1 MNAADMDAIRSN
13 APPVRWRAV
22 AALTAVSTLSQIGQF
37 GIGFMVLPVWLAHQ
51 GLDAP
56 RAGLFAAAQWTGMF
70 IGLLFAPRL
79 IERIGS
85 KLTVSLGLAASLV
98 AYASFGALAWP
109 AWMLPGMLTGLGI
122 GLRWIANETW
132 LYSLV
137 PADKS
142 GKVVGV
148 HETLIASAG
157 VLAPALAVYGGVSGP
172 LVFVSGSL
180 LTLVAAVPL
189 WLTRSSVPQP
199 VIEEPRVTHRKRL
212 ELGPIVCLGLATI
225 AVGGIG
231 DGALYGLFPLF
242 ADSRGLTAAQTA
254 TMLACFGIGGM
265 VLQFP
270 VGWLA
275 DRAGLAA
282 TVIVCALTST
292 AAIVAFSL
300 APSASPVYVGA
311 ALLLGGMNSAYITL
325 GMYAAA
331 CSDRQAITRNM
342 RVLSLAFT
350 ACSIAGPLFAGAAMK
365 ALGNNLLMWQLAI
378 MSGALLIYTLGMRE
392 GHRQA
397 RQRAPSA
404 SSW

>member
-1 MNAADMDAIRSN
+1 MSTANIDAIRFN

-22 AALTAVSTLSQIGQF
+22 AALTAVSTLAQIGQF

-56 RAGLFAAAQWTGMF
+56 RAGLFAAAQWAGMF
-70 IGLLFAPRL
+70 VGLLLAPRL

-85 KLTVSLGLAASLV
+85 KLTVSLGLAASLI
-98 AYASFGALAWP
+98 AYASFGALSWP

-157 VLAPALAVYGGVSGP
+157 VLAPALAVYGGVSGT

-180 LTLVAAVPL
+180 LTLAAAVPL
-189 WLTRSSVPQP
+189 WLTRSSAPQP
-199 VIEEPRVTHRKRL
+199 VLEPQVARGKRV
-212 ELGPIVCLGLATI
+212 ELGPIVCLGLVTI

-254 TMLACFGIGGM
+254 MMLACFGIGGM

-292 AAIVAFSL
+292 AAIVAFSF
-300 APSASPVYVGA
+300 APSASLAYFGA

-331 CSDRQAITRNM
+331 CSDKLAITRNM

-350 ACSIAGPLFAGAAMK
+350 ACSIAGPLFAGSAMK
-365 ALGNNLLMWQLAI
+365 ALGNDLLMWQLAI
-378 MSGALLIYTLGMRE
+378 MSGALMIYTLGMRE

-404 SSW
+404 SS

>member
-1 MNAADMDAIRSN
+1 MNALDTTARTACD
-13 APPVRWRAV
+13 PPVRWRAV
-22 AALTAVSTLSQIGQF
+22 AALTTVSTLSQIGQF

-56 RAGLFAAAQWTGMF
+56 RAGLFAAAQWTGML

-79 IERIGS
+79 MQRLGS
-85 KLTVSLGLAASLV
+85 KLTVTLGLAASLI
-98 AYASFGALAWP
+98 AYASFGVLSWP

-157 VLAPALAVYGGVSGP
+157 VLAPALAVYGGVSAT

-180 LTLVAAVPL
+180 LTLAAAIPL
-189 WLTRSSVPQP
+189 WLTRSSSRPSVS
-199 VIEEPRVTHRKRL
+199 PRSHARGERF
-212 ELGPIVCLGLATI
+212 EFGPIVCLGLVTI

-231 DGALYGLFPLF
+231 DGALYGLFPVF
-242 ADSRGLTAAQTA
+242 AESRGLTAAQTA
-254 TMLACFGIGGM
+254 TVLACFGIGGM
-265 VLQFP
+265 ALQFP

-275 DRAGLAA
+275 DRVGLGP
-282 TVIVCALTST
+282 TVIVCALIST
-292 AAIVAFSL
+292 AAIVGFSC
-300 APSASPVYVGA
+300 APPASVLYVGA

-331 CSDRQAITRNM
+331 CSDKQAITRNM
-342 RVLSLAFT
+342 RLLSLAFT
-350 ACSIAGPLFAGAAMK
+350 ACSIAGPLCAGTAMK
-365 ALGNNLLMWQLAI
+365 ALGDDLLMWQLAI
-378 MSGALLIYTLGMRE
+378 MSGALMVYTLGMRE

-397 RQRAPSA
+397 RQRAPA
-404 SSW
+404 STSS

>member
-1 MNAADMDAIRSN
+1 MNAAGIDAIRSN
-13 APPVRWRAV
+13 AAPVRWRAV

-56 RAGLFAAAQWTGMF
+56 RAGLFAAAQWAGMF
-70 IGLLFAPRL
+70 VGLLLAPRL

-85 KLTVSLGLAASLV
+85 KLTVSLGLAASLI
-98 AYASFGALAWP
+98 AYASFGALSWP
-109 AWMLPGMLTGLGI
+109 AWILPGMLTGLGI

-157 VLAPALAVYGGVSGP
+157 VLAPALAVYAGVSGT
-172 LVFVSGSL
+172 LVFTSGSL
-180 LTLVAAVPL
+180 LTLAAAVPL
-189 WLTRSSVPQP
+189 WLTRSSSPQP
-199 VIEEPRVTHRKRL
+199 VREPHVAHGTRR
-212 ELGPIVCLGLATI
+212 ELGPVVCLGLVTI

-265 VLQFP
+265 ALQFP

-282 TVIVCALTST
+282 TVILCALTST
-292 AAIVAFSL
+292 AAIVAFAFAPAASL
-300 APSASPVYVGA
+300 AYVGA

-331 CSDRQAITRNM
+331 CGDKQAITRNM

-365 ALGNNLLMWQLAI
+365 ALGNDLLMWQLAI
-378 MSGALLIYTLGMRE
+378 MSGALMTYTLGMRE
-392 GHRQA
+392 GNRQA

-404 SSW
+404 SS

>member
-1 MNAADMDAIRSN
+1 MNTPHAT

-22 AALTAVSTLSQIGQF
+22 AALTAVSTFAQIGQF
-37 GIGFMVLPVWLAHQ
+37 GFGFMVLPVWLAHQ

-56 RAGLFAAAQWTGMF
+56 RAGLFAAAQWAGMF
-70 IGLLFAPRL
+70 IGLLVAPRL
-79 IERIGS
+79 MGRIGA
-85 KLTVSLGLAASLV
+85 KLTVTLGLAASLV
-98 AYASFGALAWP
+98 AYASFGAVSWP

-157 VLAPALAVYGGVSGP
+157 VLAPALAVYGDASGS
-172 LVFVSGSL
+172 LVFVAGSL
-180 LTLVAAVPL
+180 MTFAAALPL
-189 WLTRSSVPQP
+189 WLTRSSPSLP
-199 VIEEPRVTHRKRL
+199 VSTPVSTNGKRL
-212 ELGPIVCLGLATI
+212 EPGPIVCLGLVTI
-225 AVGGIG
+225 AAGGIG

-242 ADSRGLTAAQTA
+242 AESRGLTAAQTA

-275 DRAGLAA
+275 DRCGLAS
-282 TVIVCALTST
+282 TVIVCALAST
-292 AAIVAFSL
+292 VAIVAFSCAPTASL
-300 APSASPVYVGA
+300 AYVGA

-331 CSDRQAITRNM
+331 CSDKQAITRNM
-342 RVLSLAFT
+342 RLLSLAFT
-350 ACSIAGPLFAGAAMK
+350 ACSIVGPLFAGTAMK
-365 ALGNNLLMWQLAI
+365 ALGNDMLMWQLAI
-378 MSGALLIYTLGMRE
+378 ISGALMIYTLGMRE

-404 SSW
+404 PSI

>member
-1 MNAADMDAIRSN
+1 
-13 APPVRWRAV
+13 
-22 AALTAVSTLSQIGQF
+22 
-37 GIGFMVLPVWLAHQ
+37 
-51 GLDAP
+51 
-56 RAGLFAAAQWTGMF
+56 
-70 IGLLFAPRL
+70 
-79 IERIGS
+79 
-85 KLTVSLGLAASLV
+85 
-98 AYASFGALAWP
+98 
-109 AWMLPGMLTGLGI
+109 MLTGLGI

-157 VLAPALAVYGGVSGP
+157 VLAPALAVYGGVSGT

-180 LTLVAAVPL
+180 LTLAAAIPL
-189 WLTRSSVPQP
+189 WLTRSSAPQP
-199 VIEEPRVTHRKRL
+199 VLEPQVARGKRL
-212 ELGPIVCLGLATI
+212 ELEPIVCLGLVTI

-242 ADSRGLTAAQTA
+242 ADSRGLTATQTA

-292 AAIVAFSL
+292 AAIVAFSF
-300 APSASPVYVGA
+300 APSASLAYVGA

-331 CSDRQAITRNM
+331 CSDKLAITRNM

-350 ACSIAGPLFAGAAMK
+350 ACSIAGPLFAGSAMK
-365 ALGNNLLMWQLAI
+365 ALGNDLLMWQLAI
-378 MSGALLIYTLGMRE
+378 MSGALMIYTLGMRE

-397 RQRAPSA
+397 RQRAPSV
-404 SSW
+404 SS

>member
-1 MNAADMDAIRSN
+1 MSAANIEAIHLNAQ
-13 APPVRWRAV
+13 PVRWRAV

-56 RAGLFAAAQWTGMF
+56 RAGLFAAAQWAGMF
-70 IGLLFAPRL
+70 VGLLFAPRL

-85 KLTVSLGLAASLV
+85 KLTVSLGLAASLI
-98 AYASFGALAWP
+98 AYASFGALSWP

-157 VLAPALAVYGGVSGP
+157 VLAPALAVYGGVSGT

-180 LTLVAAVPL
+180 LTLAAAVPL
-189 WLTRSSVPQP
+189 WLTRSSAPQAVLQP
-199 VIEEPRVTHRKRL
+199 QVARGKRL
-212 ELGPIVCLGLATI
+212 ELGPTVCLGLVTI

-231 DGALYGLFPLF
+231 DGALYGLFPVF

-292 AAIVAFSL
+292 AAIVAFSF
-300 APSASPVYVGA
+300 APSASLAYFGA

-331 CSDRQAITRNM
+331 CSDKQAITRNM

-350 ACSIAGPLFAGAAMK
+350 ACSIAGPLFAGSAMK
-365 ALGNNLLMWQLAI
+365 VLGNDLLMWQLAI
-378 MSGALLIYTLGMRE
+378 MSGALMIYTLGMRE

-404 SSW
+404 AS

>member
-1 MNAADMDAIRSN
+1 MSAANIDAIRLN

-56 RAGLFAAAQWTGMF
+56 RAGLFAAAQWAGMF
-70 IGLLFAPRL
+70 VGLLFAPRL

-85 KLTVSLGLAASLV
+85 KLTVSLGLAASLI
-98 AYASFGALAWP
+98 AYASFGALSWP

-157 VLAPALAVYGGVSGP
+157 VLAPALAVYGGVSGT

-180 LTLVAAVPL
+180 LTLAAAVPL
-189 WLTRSSVPQP
+189 WLTRSSAPQA
-199 VIEEPRVTHRKRL
+199 VLEPQVARGKRL
-212 ELGPIVCLGLATI
+212 ELGPIVCLGLVTI

-242 ADSRGLTAAQTA
+242 ADSRGLTATQTA

-292 AAIVAFSL
+292 AAIVAFSF
-300 APSASPVYVGA
+300 APSASIAYFGA

-331 CSDRQAITRNM
+331 CSDKLAITRNM
-342 RVLSLAFT
+342 RLLSLAFT
-350 ACSIAGPLFAGAAMK
+350 ACSIAGPLFAGSAMK
-365 ALGNNLLMWQLAI
+365 ALGNDLLMWQLAI
-378 MSGALLIYTLGMRE
+378 MSGALMIYTLGMRE

-404 SSW
+404 SS

>member
-1 MNAADMDAIRSN
+1 MSAADIDAIRLN

-22 AALTAVSTLSQIGQF
+22 VALTAVSTLSQIGQF

-56 RAGLFAAAQWTGMF
+56 RAGLFAAAQWAGMF
-70 IGLLFAPRL
+70 VGLWFAPRL

-85 KLTVSLGLAASLV
+85 KLTVTLGLAASLI
-98 AYASFGALAWP
+98 AYASFGALSWP
-109 AWMLPGMLTGLGI
+109 AWILPGMLTGLGI

-157 VLAPALAVYGGVSGP
+157 VLAPALAVYGGVSGT

-180 LTLVAAVPL
+180 LTLAAAIPL
-189 WLTRSSVPQP
+189 WLTRSSAPPPALKPQQ
-199 VIEEPRVTHRKRL
+199 VARGKRL
-212 ELGPIVCLGLATI
+212 ELGPIVCLGLVTI

-242 ADSRGLTAAQTA
+242 ADSRGLTATQTA

-292 AAIVAFSL
+292 AAIVAFSF
-300 APSASPVYVGA
+300 APSASLAYVGA
-311 ALLLGGMNSAYITL
+311 ALVLGGMNSAYITL

-331 CSDRQAITRNM
+331 CSDKLAITRNM

-350 ACSIAGPLFAGAAMK
+350 ACSIAGPLFAGSAMK
-365 ALGNNLLMWQLAI
+365 ALGNDLLMWQLAI
-378 MSGALLIYTLGMRE
+378 MSGALMIYTLGMRE

-397 RQRAPSA
+397 RQRAPSV
-404 SSW
+404 SS

>member
-1 MNAADMDAIRSN
+1 MSTQDTVASTTVD
-13 APPVRWRAV
+13 PPVRWRAV
-22 AALTAVSTLSQIGQF
+22 AALTAVSTLAQIGQF

-56 RAGLFAAAQWTGMF
+56 RAGLFAAAQWAGMF

-79 IERIGS
+79 MEGIGS
-85 KLTVSLGLAASLV
+85 KLTVTLGLAASLI
-98 AYASFGALAWP
+98 AYASFGLLSWP

-157 VLAPALAVYGGVSGP
+157 VLAPALAVYGGVSGT
-172 LVFVSGSL
+172 LVFVSGSV
-180 LTLVAAVPL
+180 LTLAAAIPL
-189 WLTRSSVPQP
+189 WLTRAPARPSVSA
-199 VIEEPRVTHRKRL
+199 RDNARGKRF
-212 ELGPIVCLGLATI
+212 ELGPIVCLGLVTI

-242 ADSRGLTAAQTA
+242 ADGRGLTTAQTA
-254 TMLACFGIGGM
+254 TVLACFGIGGM

-275 DRAGLAA
+275 DRFGLAA
-282 TVIVCALTST
+282 TVIVCALAST
-292 AAIVAFSL
+292 AAIVGFSVA
-300 APSASPVYVGA
+300 APASIAYIAA

-331 CSDRQAITRNM
+331 CSDKQAITRNM
-342 RVLSLAFT
+342 RLLSLAFT
-350 ACSIAGPLFAGAAMK
+350 ACSIAGPLFAGTAMK
-365 ALGNNLLMWQLAI
+365 ALGNDLLIWQLAI
-378 MSGALLIYTLGMRE
+378 MSGALMIYTLGMRE

-397 RQRAPSA
+397 RQRAPAA
-404 SSW
+404 SSS

>member
-1 MNAADMDAIRSN
+1 MSAADIDAIRLN
-13 APPVRWRAV
+13 APPGGWRAV

-56 RAGLFAAAQWTGMF
+56 RAGLFAAAQWAGMF
-70 IGLLFAPRL
+70 VGLWFAPRL

-85 KLTVSLGLAASLV
+85 KLTVTLGLAASLI
-98 AYASFGALAWP
+98 AYASFGALSWP
-109 AWMLPGMLTGLGI
+109 AWILPGMLTGLGI

-137 PADKS
+137 PTDKS

-157 VLAPALAVYGGVSGP
+157 VLAPALAVYGGVSGT

-180 LTLVAAVPL
+180 LTLAAAIPL
-189 WLTRSSVPQP
+189 WLTRSSAPQP
-199 VIEEPRVTHRKRL
+199 VLEPQVARGKRL
-212 ELGPIVCLGLATI
+212 ELEPIVCLGLVTI

-242 ADSRGLTAAQTA
+242 ADSRGLTATQTA

-292 AAIVAFSL
+292 AAIVAFSF
-300 APSASPVYVGA
+300 APSASLAYVGA

-331 CSDRQAITRNM
+331 CSDKLAITRNM

-350 ACSIAGPLFAGAAMK
+350 ACSIAGPLFAGSAMK
-365 ALGNNLLMWQLAI
+365 ALGNDLLMWQLAI
-378 MSGALLIYTLGMRE
+378 MSGALMIYTLGMRE

-397 RQRAPSA
+397 RQRAPSV
-404 SSW
+404 SS